1 MDRLSALKV
10 FVRVVETGSFTAVA
24 REMRCTQ
31 PTISRAIQELETTL
45 DGRLLHRSTRRVK
58 PTDVGRTFY
67 GEAAQ
72 ILEALRQAESAVGEA
87 RRGAVGLIRVAAPVS
102 VGKIFAVPALAAVL
116 EKNPRLSGELLIGD
130 QYIDLVARGVD
141 VAIRG
146 GPQRDTTFPA
156 LRVGLLRFVLVAAP
170 SYLARAAAL
179 KAPADLSRHEV
190 ISFLEPHTLHA
201 DLWDLQGPG
210 GKTKVLVR
218 PRVRTD
224 SVEAV
229 KAAAIAGAGVARLST
244 EMVVRELSTGELEVV
259 LPGWTLKPFPVQAVF
274 PGGGRRSAAVEAFV
288 REVSARFRQMKA
300 T

>member
-1 MDRLSALKV
+1 MDRLTALKV

-24 REMRCTQ
+24 RELRCSQ
-31 PTISRAIQELETTL
+31 PTISRAILELETSL

-58 PTDVGRTFY
+58 ATEVGRTFY
-67 GEAAQ
+67 QEASQ
-72 ILEALRQAESAVGEA
+72 ILEALRRAESAVAEP

-116 EKNPRLSGELLIGD
+116 EQNPRLDGELLIGD

-146 GPQRDTTFPA
+146 GPQRDTSFPA

-170 SYLARAAAL
+170 SYLARAGVL
-179 KAPADLSRHEV
+179 RTPADLSKHEV
-190 ISFLEPHTLHA
+190 VSFLEPHALHA
-201 DLWDLQGPG
+201 DRWDLHGPSG
-210 GKTKVLVR
+210 RAKVLVR

-244 EMVVRELSTGELEVV
+244 EMVARELKAGELEVV
-259 LPGWTLKPFPVQAVF
+259 LQGWTLKPFPVQAVF
-274 PGGGRRSAAVEAFV
+274 PAGGRRSAAVEAFV
-288 REVSARFRQMKA
+288 REVTLRFRQMKA